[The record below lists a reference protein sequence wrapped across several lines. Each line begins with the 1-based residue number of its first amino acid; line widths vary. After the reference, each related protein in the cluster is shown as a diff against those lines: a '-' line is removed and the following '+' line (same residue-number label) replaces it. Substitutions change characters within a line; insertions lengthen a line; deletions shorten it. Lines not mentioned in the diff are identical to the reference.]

1 MCIMCVSGTQ
11 GAQKVALDPLEMMLQ
26 TVVKHQVNPGWSFM
40 CKYVN
45 ERKKNNHAHS

>member
-26 TVVKHQVNPGWSFM
+26 TVVKHQVNPETRMWVFSKSSK
-40 CKYVN
+40 C
-45 ERKKNNHAHS
+45 S